1 MKTRGQS
8 GGINSSADGQ
18 QMTYATNAFQ
28 RVPLD
33 TAF

>member
-18 QMTYATNAFQ
+18 QMTYDYSKF
-28 RVPLD
+28 RIVPLD
-33 TAF
+33 SAL